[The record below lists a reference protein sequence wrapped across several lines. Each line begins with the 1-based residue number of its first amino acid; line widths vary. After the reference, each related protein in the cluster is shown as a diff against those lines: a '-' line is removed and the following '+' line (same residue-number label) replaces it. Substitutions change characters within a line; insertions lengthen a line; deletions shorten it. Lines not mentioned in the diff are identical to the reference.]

1 LNEEELDNEMQL
13 VSPVFNHG
21 ETMPEQYTCKGQNI
35 NPPLNIVGVPNSAK
49 SLALIMHDP
58 DAVSG
63 DFVHWLVWDIPPGA
77 QIIGTN
83 SLPIG
88 AVQGQTGF
96 GSSNY
101 GGPCPPNG
109 TGTHRYIF
117 ELYALDT
124 NLNLNPQS
132 GREKLQEVMKGHIL
146 SKSILTGL
154 VAAAN

>member
-1 LNEEELDNEMQL
+1 
-13 VSPVFNHG
+13 
-21 ETMPEQYTCKGQNI
+21 
-35 NPPLNIVGVPNSAK
+35 
-49 SLALIMHDP
+49 
-58 DAVSG
+58 
-63 DFVHWLVWDIPPGA
+63 LVWDIPPGA